1 MKNEHGTLMKK
12 FPCRLC
18 ERSFSSANSLR
29 RHVRIIHEG
38 VKRVFRCPHCS
49 EGKRTFSSRLIL
61 EKHIRVRHGIR
72 ARQTTDRPNAPNTR
86 KRSLPGE
93 GAGSSSELDNEGGAP
108 PVGGGTD
115 TDDVT
120 GEDASCPAKRTRVS
134 ENRTP
139 EQEEDDGTFRCTP
152 CGFTSQDWEEFQ
164 RHIPIHCDAENAPQ
178 QCLQCGACFASAGSL
193 SRHKFITHRL
203 RQGQHDNRGGN
214 ASPGASPQDG
224 SPSSPKAGEEGEGG
238 VSCRVCSRRFDKTS
252 DLNTHFRTHGM
263 AFITAHRTDKPV

>member
-1 MKNEHGTLMKK
+1 MKK

-61 EKHIRVRHGIR
+61 EK
-72 ARQTTDRPNAPNTR
+72 
-86 KRSLPGE
+86 KRSL
-93 GAGSSSELDNEGGAP
+93 

-115 TDDVT
+115 TDDVA
-120 GEDASCPAKRTRVS
+120 GEDASGPAKRTRVS
-134 ENRTP
+134 ENRPP

-164 RHIPIHCDAENAPQ
+164 RHIPIHCDAENAPK

-203 RQGQHDNRGGN
+203 RQGQHDNRAGN

-238 VSCRVCSRRFDKTS
+238 VSCRVCGRRFDKTS

-263 AFITAHRTDKPV
+263 AFITAHRTDKPL